1 MPSQAPE
8 TDPSGPHPAPE
19 PSEMPPGQ
27 NETSQERL
35 YVAGDA
41 VEPGVY
47 EEVSRGM
54 LVELDSPGQLP
65 NLNRPQPSR
74 FVRLRVDR
82 RWWTR
87 VTNRLCG
94 WMWGDAGEAAGDTLL
109 AAGEVAPPG
118 VYREV
123 ERGIVLDLAQ
133 PQRLPDFQTP
143 HPSLYRRVG
152 PLPDAS
158 AAMRDTRE
166 MP

>member
-8 TDPSGPHPAPE
+8 TDSSGPQSTPN

-27 NETSQERL
+27 NEDSRERL

-41 VEPGVY
+41 VQPGVY

-54 LVELDSPGQLP
+54 RVELDSPGQLP

-74 FVRLRVDR
+74 FVRLRVAR

-94 WMWGDAGEAAGDTLL
+94 WMWGDAGEAAGDPLL
-109 AAGEVAPPG
+109 AAGEVAPAG

-152 PLPDAS
+152 PVPDAS
-158 AAMRDTRE
+158 APLPDAGE

>member
-8 TDPSGPHPAPE
+8 TDPSGPHRLPNRE
-19 PSEMPPGQ
+19 GMPSGQ
-27 NETSQERL
+27 DESSQERL

-54 LVELDSPGQLP
+54 LVELDCPGQLP
-65 NLNRPQPSR
+65 NMNCPQPSR
-74 FVRLRVDR
+74 FIRLRVAR

-94 WMWGDAGEAAGDTLL
+94 WMWGDAGEPADDLLL

-152 PLPDAS
+152 PVPDAS
-158 AAMRDTRE
+158 TPVPDAAE